1 MIKLNPNP
9 KPVLVK
15 TTKASLSLWLFL
27 FCTGL
32 LLSACSIHKIDVQQ
46 GNVITQEMLEKLTI
60 GMEKKQVKRL
70 LGTPLIEDPFHKDRW
85 DYIYRY
91 KSGITDDQQSAH
103 VTLFFETGLLKKLDV
118 RTAVPKESEVKKPA
132 LRNR

>member
-1 MIKLNPNP
+1 MTKLNSTL
-9 KPVLVK
+9 KPALIK
-15 TTKASLSLWLFL
+15 ATKVSLSLYLFL
-27 FCTGL
+27 FFTGL

-70 LGTPLIEDPFHKDRW
+70 LGTALIEDPFHKDRW
-85 DYIYRY
+85 DYVYRY

-103 VTLFFETGLLKKLDV
+103 VTLFFEAELLKRFDV
-118 RTAVPKESEVKKPA
+118 QTAVPKESEVKKPT